1 MGETF
6 VGPLEG
12 PAPESEIVRD
22 MVKRAAMAA
31 PVVIV
36 VFGLIWGLNGAIST
50 TYAIA
55 IVVVNFVVAAFLDAT
70 GARISVGML
79 MGMSMFGFFIRMAI
93 VFGAFFAAREASWML
108 VVPFGITLVVTHL
121 GLLFWEMRYISANLA
136 HPGLK
141 PKATASARAAAA
153 TVTPDVAP
161 VPERSAPAQKEF

>member
-1 MGETF
+1 MGEAF

-12 PAPESEIVRD
+12 PAPETEIVRD

-36 VFGLIWGLNGAIST
+36 VFGLIWGVNGAIST
-50 TYAIA
+50 GYAIA
-55 IVVVNFVVAAFLDAT
+55 IVVVNFIVAAFLDST

-93 VFGAFFAAREASWML
+93 VFGAFFAARDASWMQ

-121 GLLFWEMRYISANLA
+121 GLLFWEMKYVSANLA

-141 PKATASARAAAA
+141 PKAVKAEPAAS
-153 TVTPDVAP
+153 VPDRP
-161 VPERSAPAQKEF
+161 APAQKEF

>member
-1 MGETF
+1 MGEAF

-36 VFGLIWGLNGAIST
+36 VFGLIWGVNGAIST
-50 TYAIA
+50 GYAIA
-55 IVVVNFVVAAFLDAT
+55 IVVVNFIVAAFLDST

-93 VFGAFFAAREASWML
+93 VFGAFFAAREASWMQ

-121 GLLFWEMRYISANLA
+121 GLLFWEMKYVSANLA

-141 PKATASARAAAA
+141 PKAVKAEPAAS
-153 TVTPDVAP
+153 VPDRP
-161 VPERSAPAQKEF
+161 APAHKEF

>member
-1 MGETF
+1 MGEAF
-6 VGPLEG
+6 VALDG

-31 PVVIV
+31 PVLV
-36 VFGLIWGLNGAIST
+36 VVCGVIWGVNGAIST
-50 TYAIA
+50 GYAIA
-55 IVVVNFVVAAFLDAT
+55 IVVVNFVVAAFLDST

-93 VFGAFFAAREASWML
+93 VFGAFFAAKDASWML

-121 GLLFWEMRYISANLA
+121 GLLFWEMKYVSANLA

-141 PKATASARAAAA
+141 PKAAAKAAPARE
-153 TVTPDVAP
+153 TAP
-161 VPERSAPAQKEF
+161 VPDVPAPAQKEF

>member
-1 MGETF
+1 MGEAF

-22 MVKRAAMAA
+22 MVRRAAMAA
-31 PVVIV
+31 PVLIV

-50 TYAIA
+50 GYAVA
-55 IVVVNFVVAAFLDAT
+55 IVVVNFIVAASLDAA

-93 VFGAFFAAREASWML
+93 VLAAFFAAREASWML
-108 VVPFGITLVVTHL
+108 VVPFGITLVITHL
-121 GLLFWEMRYISANLA
+121 GLLFWEMKFVSANLA

-141 PKATASARAAAA
+141 PTST
-153 TVTPDVAP
+153 TVDAVPDRP
-161 VPERSAPAQKEF
+161 APAQKEF

>member
-1 MGETF
+1 MGEAF
-6 VGPLEG
+6 VALDG

-31 PVVIV
+31 PVVVV

-50 TYAIA
+50 GYAIA
-55 IVVVNFVVAAFLDAT
+55 IVVVNFIVAAFLDAT

-93 VFGAFFAAREASWML
+93 VFGAFFAAKDASWML

-121 GLLFWEMRYISANLA
+121 GLLFWEMKYVSANLA

-141 PKATASARAAAA
+141 PKAATAAPARE
-153 TVTPDVAP
+153 TAP
-161 VPERSAPAQKEF
+161 VPDVPAPAQKEF

>member
-1 MGETF
+1 MGEAF

-36 VFGLIWGLNGAIST
+36 VFGLIWGVNGAIST
-50 TYAIA
+50 GYAIA
-55 IVVVNFVVAAFLDAT
+55 IVVVNFIVAAFLDST

-93 VFGAFFAAREASWML
+93 VFGAFFAAREASWMA

-121 GLLFWEMRYISANLA
+121 GLLFWEMKYVSANLA

-141 PKATASARAAAA
+141 PKAAKAS
-153 TVTPDVAP
+153 PVAP
-161 VPERSAPAQKEF
+161 VPDLPARAQKEF

>member
-1 MGETF
+1 MGEAF
-6 VGPLEG
+6 VALDG
-12 PAPESEIVRD
+12 PAPETEIVRD

-36 VFGLIWGLNGAIST
+36 VFGLIWGINGAIST
-50 TYAIA
+50 GYAIA
-55 IVVVNFVVAAFLDAT
+55 IVVVNFIVAAFLDST

-93 VFGAFFAAREASWML
+93 VFGAFFAAKDASWML

-121 GLLFWEMRYISANLA
+121 GLLFWEMKYVSANLA

-141 PKATASARAAAA
+141 PKAAKASSVRETAS
-153 TVTPDVAP
+153 VPDVP
-161 VPERSAPAQKEF
+161 APAQKEF

>member
-1 MGETF
+1 MGEAF

-36 VFGLIWGLNGAIST
+36 VFGLIWGINGAIST
-50 TYAIA
+50 GYAIA
-55 IVVVNFVVAAFLDAT
+55 IVVVNFIVAAFLDST

-79 MGMSMFGFFIRMAI
+79 MGMSMFGFFIRMVI
-93 VFGAFFAAREASWML
+93 VFGAFFAARQASWML

-121 GLLFWEMRYISANLA
+121 GLLFWEMKYVSANLA

-141 PKATASARAAAA
+141 PKAAKAAPA
-153 TVTPDVAP
+153 AP
-161 VPERSAPAQKEF
+161 VPDLPARAQKEF